1 MLQVGTWSHDVLYV
15 PRYLVRP
22 APCEVQLVEAANR
35 PNTYYVST
43 VVAALEV
50 RGGKDKERRR
60 QAAKL
65 SRLHSRAS
73 REKKVFTSNH
83 CEACGRPCPLIQVP
97 TSTGQSRHEKGPR
110 GMDLSSPGTND
121 TSRYCLHAG
130 LEASQPLS
138 PWSTLRP
145 ASTEPAWA
153 NPVARV
159 ISLCILVTVEA
170 CRCTP
175 KGR

>member
-1 MLQVGTWSHDVLYV
+1 MRKANLGSRDVLQVGTWSHDVLYV

-50 RGGKDKERRR
+50 RGAKDKERKR

-73 REKKVFTSNH
+73 REKGCSHLTIARLAS
-83 CEACGRPCPLIQVP
+83 GRVP
-97 TSTGQSRHEKGPR
+97 
-110 GMDLSSPGTND
+110 
-121 TSRYCLHAG
+121 
-130 LEASQPLS
+130 
-138 PWSTLRP
+138 
-145 ASTEPAWA
+145 
-153 NPVARV
+153 
-159 ISLCILVTVEA
+159 
-170 CRCTP
+170 
-175 KGR
+175 